1 MGDVKRQMRR
11 QDVYDLTQ
19 KYRRGDFNK
28 PTDPNILTPIKE
40 NGVHSF
46 YNATSRDLVKGC
58 FVCVEHAYLNGVSYG
73 EAQSRILSNT
83 YCLHCVD
90 LPEDVY
96 NDQVVRVRS
105 ATPVGRM
112 GTAYSEDFIFAPVQN
127 AEGASYAVLKPGK
140 SWLTGVADETQF
152 QQTDVLRFWIYDR
165 SLPETFESGE
175 TYSYCL
181 LFETKIQPSSVR
193 TVYIA
198 SDWTQNESRTSAISV
213 YYYDAYGTQVT
224 LSAYSPMSKKGDTFK
239 AGTLAVVAQIPFGEW
254 VIINAECD

>member
-1 MGDVKRQMRR
+1 MGDINRKMRR

-19 KYRRGDFNK
+19 KYKRGDLNK
-28 PTDPNILTPIKE
+28 STDPNMLTPVKE

-46 YNATSRDLVKGC
+46 YNATSRDLIKGC

-90 LPEDVY
+90 LPEGVN

-105 ATPVGRM
+105 ATPAGRT
-112 GTAYSEDFIFAPVQN
+112 GTAVSDDFLFAPVQD
-127 AEGASYAVLKPGK
+127 AEGASYAVLNPGK
-140 SWLTGVADETQF
+140 SWLTGAADETKF
-152 QQTDVLRFWIYDR
+152 KQTDVLRFYICDR

-181 LFETKIQPSSVR
+181 LFEIRVQASPIQTAYVGGE
-193 TVYIA
+193 
-198 SDWTQNESRTSAISV
+198 WTQNEERNAPVTV
-213 YYYDAYGTQVT
+213 YYYDAYENRVELT
-224 LSAYSPMSKKGDTFK
+224 AYSPMSKSGDKLKTDTIVTIAK
-239 AGTLAVVAQIPFGEW
+239 IPNGYWFI
-254 VIINAECD
+254 VNAECD

>member
-19 KYRRGDFNK
+19 KYRQGDFNK
-28 PTDPNILTPIKE
+28 STDPNILTPIME

-46 YNATSRDLVKGC
+46 YNATSRDLIKGC

-73 EAQSRILSNT
+73 EAQSRILSNK

-90 LPEDVY
+90 LPEGVY

-105 ATPVGRM
+105 ATPMGRM
-112 GTAYSEDFIFAPVQN
+112 GTAYSDDFFFAPVQN
-127 AEGASYAVLKPGK
+127 AEGASYAVLEAGK

-152 QQTDVLRFWIYDR
+152 QQTDVLRFRIYDR
-165 SLPETFESGE
+165 SLSETLNANE

-181 LFETKIQPSSVR
+181 LFETKVQPSSVR

-198 SDWTQNESRTSAISV
+198 SNWTQNEDRMAIVPV
-213 YYYDAYGTQVT
+213 YYYDAYGTPVI
-224 LSAYSPMSKKGDTFK
+224 LSAYSPMSKSGDTFK

>member
-1 MGDVKRQMRR
+1 MGDVRRQMRR

-28 PTDPNILTPIKE
+28 STDPNLLTPIKE

-73 EAQSRILSNT
+73 EAQSRILSDT

-90 LPEDVY
+90 LPEGVY

-105 ATPVGRM
+105 ATPVGRT
-112 GTAYSEDFIFAPVQN
+112 GTAFSDDFFFAPVQD
-127 AEGASYAVLKPGK
+127 AEGASYAVLEPGK

-152 QQTDVLRFWIYDR
+152 QQTDVLRFRIYDR

-181 LFETKIQPSSVR
+181 LFETKQTPAIR
-193 TVYIA
+193 TAYVESA
-198 SDWTQNESRTSAISV
+198 WTQTETRDATIPV
-213 YYYDAYGTQVT
+213 YYYDAFGTRTT
-224 LSAYSPMSKKGDTFK
+224 LAAFSPMSKSGDAFS
-239 AGTLAVVAQIPFGEW
+239 AGTLVTIAQIPTGEW
-254 VIINAECD
+254 IIINAECD